1 MDNSIF
7 IILVFI
13 TLFLLGIVMTLGELY
28 IVGPVYTCSGI
39 IILILFEIY
48 NNLKSIIENGEKKEE

>member
-28 IVGPVYTCSGI
+28 IVGSVYTCSGI